1 MAEDFRNQHID
12 FHNERY
18 QTVRELGRG
27 NFGVTMLMQ
36 DLQTSEYVAAKFI
49 QRGAKIN
56 VNVERELLNHRP
68 LLHAHIIR
76 FREVF
81 LTTTHIAIVME
92 YASGGEL
99 FEFVKRS
106 GRLSEDAA
114 RFFFQQLISG
124 VDYCHRQGVFHR
136 DLKLENTLI
145 DRQPNSAPRLKICDF
160 GYSKHAVNDSQPKS
174 VKGTIAYLAP
184 EVVLCNFNKAKYD
197 GRQSDIWS
205 CGVMLYLM
213 LMGAYPFQDGTNP
226 AMFSKTVKK
235 IVTADYVIPESIPL
249 SSECKDLIRRIF
261 VVNPGMRI
269 NLDQIKTHPWFVRN
283 LPLELQQG
291 NLNPSIPTQA
301 DSVQSAE
308 AVRASVEEART
319 LPQPGD
325 PAASGGGVQAMA
337 E

>member
-1 MAEDFRNQHID
+1 
-12 FHNERY
+12 
-18 QTVRELGRG
+18 
-27 NFGVTMLMQ
+27 MLMQ
-36 DLQTSEYVAAKFI
+36 DLETNEYVAAKFI

-145 DRQPNSAPRLKICDF
+145 DRQPQSAPRLKICDF

-174 VKGTIAYLAP
+174 VKGTVAYLAP

-205 CGVMLYLM
+205 CGVMLFLM
-213 LMGAYPFQDGTNP
+213 LVGAYPFQDGTNP
-226 AMFSKTVKK
+226 AMFSKTVRK
-235 IVTADYVIPESIPL
+235 IVTADYVIPEGVDL
-249 SSECKDLIRRIF
+249 SSDGKNLIASIF
-261 VVNPGMRI
+261 LVNPNQRI
-269 NLDQIKTHPWFVRN
+269 NLEQMKTHPWFTKN
-283 LPLELQQG
+283 LPLELQAG
-291 NLNPSIPTQA
+291 NLNPTIPTQA
-301 DSVQSAE
+301 AHVQSAE
-308 AVRASVEEART
+308 VVKQLVEEART
-319 LPQPGD
+319 IPLQH
-325 PAASGGGVQAMA
+325 AASVAGAFVDHSQSDEMQA
-337 E
+337 